1 METSAVKQ
9 FDGKVALVT
18 GASRGIGRAIALD
31 LARRGADIAFNY
43 MRSHQAAVET
53 EKAVLALGVDC
64 LRVKANVGDPDKI
77 KEMFEAVSARY
88 GRLDILV
95 NNAASGVQRA
105 AVDLEPK
112 HWDWAMAVN
121 ARAPWLCAVEASRLM
136 PDGGAIVNISSMG
149 SVRVLPN
156 YFSVGTS
163 KAALEAVTRY
173 LAVEMAPLGI
183 RVNGVS
189 GGYVATDAFNSFPNR
204 DEMLALTDKTL
215 GTRPL
220 EPQDMAD
227 AVAFLCSDDAEMIR
241 GQVIVVDGGVTLTA

>member
-1 METSAVKQ
+1 MGEAQRRFT
-9 FDGKVALVT
+9 GKVAMVT

-31 LARRGADIAFNY
+31 LAARGADIAFNY
-43 MRSHQAAVET
+43 MRSHDAAVVT
-53 EKAVLALGVDC
+53 EKAVRKLGVDC
-64 LRVKANVGDPDKI
+64 LRLKAQVGDLDKI
-77 KEMFEAVSARY
+77 QQLFEAVTDHY

-121 ARAPWLCAVEASRLM
+121 ARAPWLCAVAASKLM
-136 PDGGAIVNISSMG
+136 RDGGSIVNISSMG
-149 SVRVLPN
+149 SVRVLPH

-163 KAALEAVTRY
+163 KAALEATTRY
-173 LAVEMAPLGI
+173 LAVEFGPLGI

-189 GGYVATDAFNSFPNR
+189 GGYVETDAFDAFPNR
-204 DEMLALTDKTL
+204 DEMVSATEKTVAGRAL
-215 GTRPL
+215 RA
-220 EPQDMAD
+220 EDMAA

-241 GQVIVVDGGVTLTA
+241 GQVLVVDGGVTLTA